1 MGSRPVA
8 SSGSRFF
15 HSVTDPGGTRGG
27 GRSETT
33 NALYRAFA
41 LSLAATT
48 FVFLLN
54 NYLIFWQDWP
64 GVGGLLD
71 RASLDRTMVFQGW
84 LQLGSYV
91 LTVVVIIVM
100 ALMTWE
106 RPLASDA
113 ALLRAVTT
121 YVIATAFWAVFLIG
135 IADGAISFLRVEG
148 LLPTVL
154 GETLAQRLGVSNFRG
169 AYVHLPLILTA
180 AVVAGFKRGIEFI
193 WLSLLVVVAEF
204 QIVIARFIFSYE
216 QAFMG
221 DLVRFWYAALFLFA
235 SAHTLVA
242 EGHVRVDV
250 LFTHFSE
257 RRKAIVN
264 AWGSMLLGVPLCWTI
279 LAIGMSGEAS
289 VINSPLLYFETSQS
303 GFGLYVKYLMAG
315 FLAVYAV
322 SMMTQ
327 FLAYFLDAVAVLR
340 GQAASHPTPEP
351 S

>member
-1 MGSRPVA
+1 MTQARSDA
-8 SSGSRFF
+8 
-15 HSVTDPGGTRGG
+15 G
-27 GRSETT
+27 GRRPGTAD
-33 NALYRAFA
+33 ALYRALA

-48 FVFLLN
+48 LVYLVN
-54 NYLIFWQDWP
+54 NYLDFWQNWP
-64 GVGGLLD
+64 GAAGVFGGKALQGTGLLL
-71 RASLDRTMVFQGW
+71 AW
-84 LQLGSYV
+84 LQFASYI
-91 LTVVVIIVM
+91 LTVVAVVVIT
-100 ALMTWE
+100 LRTRE
-106 RPLASDA
+106 RPFASDA
-113 ALLRAVTT
+113 ALLSSVTA
-121 YVIATAFWAVFLIG
+121 YIIATAFWAVFFIG
-135 IADGAISFLRVEG
+135 IADGVISFLRVEG
-148 LLPTVL
+148 LLPAVF
-154 GETLAQRLGVSNFRG
+154 GETLAQRLGVSSFRG
-169 AYVHLPLILTA
+169 TYVHFPLILA
-180 AVVAGFKRGIEFI
+180 AGVVACFRGGLDFI

-250 LFTHFSE
+250 LFTHFTE
-257 RRKAIVN
+257 RRKALVN
-264 AWGSMLLGVPLCWTI
+264 AWGSMVLGVPLCWTI
-279 LAIGMSGEAS
+279 LGVGMAGKAS

-327 FLAYFLDAVAVLR
+327 FLAYYLDAMAVLR
-340 GQAASHPTPEP
+340 GQTPNQPTTEP

>member
-1 MGSRPVA
+1 MTGARLDA
-8 SSGSRFF
+8 
-15 HSVTDPGGTRGG
+15 GG
-27 GRSETT
+27 GWPGTAD
-33 NALYRAFA
+33 ALYRALA

-48 FVFLLN
+48 FAFLLN
-54 NYLIFWQDWP
+54 NYLTFWQGWP
-64 GVGGLLD
+64 GAGGIF
-71 RASLDRTMVFQGW
+71 RTASLDGTAVLQAW
-84 LQLGSYV
+84 LQFAGYV
-91 LTVVVIIVM
+91 LPVIAITAV
-100 ALMTWE
+100 ALRTRE
-106 RPLASDA
+106 RPFASDA
-113 ALLRAVTT
+113 ALLNSVTA
-121 YVIATAFWAVFLIG
+121 YIIAAAFWSTFFIG
-135 IADGAISFLRVEG
+135 IVDGVISFLRVEG
-148 LLPTVL
+148 LLPAVF
-154 GETLAQRLGVSNFRG
+154 GETLAQRLGVSSFRG
-169 AYVHLPLILTA
+169 VYVHLPLMLAA
-180 AVVAGFKRGIEFI
+180 AVVAWFKRGLDFI

-257 RRKAIVN
+257 KRKALVN
-264 AWGSMLLGVPLCWTI
+264 AWGSLVLGVPLCWTI
-279 LAIGMSGEAS
+279 LAVGMWGKAS

-327 FLAYFLDAVAVLR
+327 FLAYFLEAMAVLR
-340 GQAASHPTPEP
+340 GQTPSQPTLEP

>member
-1 MGSRPVA
+1 MTQARSDA
-8 SSGSRFF
+8 
-15 HSVTDPGGTRGG
+15 GGTRPG
-27 GRSETT
+27 TAD
-33 NALYRAFA
+33 ALYRALA

-48 FVFLLN
+48 LVYLLN
-54 NYLIFWQDWP
+54 NYLDFWQNWP
-64 GVGGLLD
+64 GAAGVFGGKALQGTGLLL
-71 RASLDRTMVFQGW
+71 AW
-84 LQLGSYV
+84 LQFASYI
-91 LTVVVIIVM
+91 LTVVAVVVIT
-100 ALMTWE
+100 LRTRE
-106 RPLASDA
+106 RPFAADA
-113 ALLRAVTT
+113 ALLSSVTAYT
-121 YVIATAFWAVFLIG
+121 IATAFWAVFFIG
-135 IADGAISFLRVEG
+135 IADGVISFLRVEG
-148 LLPTVL
+148 LLPAVF
-154 GETLAQRLGVSNFRG
+154 GETLAQRLGVSSFRG
-169 AYVHLPLILTA
+169 TYVHFPLILA
-180 AVVAGFKRGIEFI
+180 AGVVACFRGGLDFI

-257 RRKAIVN
+257 RRKALVN
-264 AWGSMLLGVPLCWTI
+264 AWGSMVLGVPLCWTI
-279 LAIGMSGEAS
+279 LGVGMAGKAS

-327 FLAYFLDAVAVLR
+327 FLAYYLDAMAVLR
-340 GQAASHPTPEP
+340 GQTPNHPTPEP

>member
-1 MGSRPVA
+1 MTGARLDA
-8 SSGSRFF
+8 
-15 HSVTDPGGTRGG
+15 GG
-27 GRSETT
+27 GWPATAD
-33 NALYRAFA
+33 ALYRALA

-48 FVFLLN
+48 FAFLLN
-54 NYLIFWQDWP
+54 NYLTFWQGWP
-64 GVGGLLD
+64 GAGGIF
-71 RASLDRTMVFQGW
+71 RTASLGGTAVLQAW
-84 LQLGSYV
+84 LQLAGYV
-91 LTVVVIIVM
+91 LPVIAITAV
-100 ALMTWE
+100 ALRTRE
-106 RPLASDA
+106 RPFASDA
-113 ALLRAVTT
+113 ALLNSITA
-121 YVIATAFWAVFLIG
+121 YIIAAAFWSTFFIG
-135 IADGAISFLRVEG
+135 IVDGVISFLRVEG
-148 LLPTVL
+148 LLPAVF
-154 GETLAQRLGVSNFRG
+154 GETLAQRLGVSSFRG
-169 AYVHLPLILTA
+169 VYVHLPLMLAA
-180 AVVAGFKRGIEFI
+180 AVVAWFKRGLDFI

-257 RRKAIVN
+257 KRKALVN
-264 AWGSMLLGVPLCWTI
+264 AWGSLVLGVPLCWTI
-279 LAIGMSGEAS
+279 LAVGMWGKAS

-327 FLAYFLDAVAVLR
+327 FLAYFLEAMAVLR
-340 GQAASHPTPEP
+340 GQTPSQPTLEP

>member
-1 MGSRPVA
+1 MTQARSDA
-8 SSGSRFF
+8 
-15 HSVTDPGGTRGG
+15 G
-27 GRSETT
+27 GRQPGTAD
-33 NALYRAFA
+33 ALYRALA

-48 FVFLLN
+48 FVYLFN
-54 NYLIFWQDWP
+54 NYLDFWQNWP
-64 GVGGLLD
+64 GAAGMFGEEPLGGTAILQ
-71 RASLDRTMVFQGW
+71 AW
-84 LQLGSYV
+84 LQLASYI
-91 LTVVVIIVM
+91 LTVVAVVII
-100 ALMTWE
+100 ALWTRE
-106 RPLASDA
+106 RPFASDA
-113 ALLRAVTT
+113 ALLSFITA
-121 YVIATAFWAVFLIG
+121 YIISTAFWSVFFIG
-135 IADGAISFLRVEG
+135 IVDGAISFLRVEG
-148 LLPTVL
+148 LLPAVF
-154 GETLAQRLGVSNFRG
+154 GETLAQRLGVSSFRG
-169 AYVHLPLILTA
+169 TYVHFPLMLVA
-180 AVVAGFKRGIEFI
+180 LVVAGFKRGIDFI

-250 LFTHFSE
+250 LFTHFTQK
-257 RRKAIVN
+257 RKALVN
-264 AWGSMLLGVPLCWTI
+264 AWGSMVLGVPLCWTI
-279 LAIGMSGEAS
+279 LGVGMSGKAS

-327 FLAYFLDAVAVLR
+327 FLAYFLHSMAVLR
-340 GQAASHPTPEP
+340 GEIDTYPTPET

>member
-1 MGSRPVA
+1 MARSDA
-8 SSGSRFF
+8 
-15 HSVTDPGGTRGG
+15 GGTRPG
-27 GRSETT
+27 TAD
-33 NALYRAFA
+33 ALYRALA

-48 FVFLLN
+48 FVYLFN
-54 NYLIFWQDWP
+54 NYLVFWQDWP
-64 GVGGLLD
+64 GAGRVFGGGPLGGTAALQ
-71 RASLDRTMVFQGW
+71 AW
-84 LQLGSYV
+84 LQLASYV
-91 LTVVVIIVM
+91 LTVAAVVVI
-100 ALMTWE
+100 ALRTRE
-106 RPLASDA
+106 RPFASDA
-113 ALLRAVTT
+113 ALLSAVTA
-121 YVIATAFWAVFLIG
+121 YIIASAFWATFLIG
-135 IADGAISFLRVEG
+135 IVDGVLSFLRVEG
-148 LLPTVL
+148 LLPAVF
-154 GETLAQRLGVSNFRG
+154 GDTLAQQLGISRFRG
-169 AYVHLPLILTA
+169 TYVHLPLMLVA
-180 AVVAGFKRGIEFI
+180 AVIACFKRGLDFI

-250 LFTHFSE
+250 LFTHFTE
-257 RRKAIVN
+257 KRKALVN
-264 AWGSMLLGVPLCWTI
+264 AWGSMVLGVPLCWTI
-279 LAIGMSGEAS
+279 LGVGMAGKAS

-327 FLAYFLDAVAVLR
+327 FLAYFLDAMAVLR
-340 GQAASHPTPEP
+340 GQSPNHPTPEP

>member
-1 MGSRPVA
+1 MA
-8 SSGSRFF
+8 QAWW
-15 HSVTDPGGTRGG
+15 DAGG
-27 GRSETT
+27 GWPETK

-41 LSLAATT
+41 LSLAAIT

-54 NYLIFWQDWP
+54 NYLIFWQGWP
-64 GVGGLLD
+64 GIGGIL
-71 RASLDRTMVFQGW
+71 AQAALDRTTVLQAW
-84 LQLGSYV
+84 LQLASYI
-91 LTVVVIIVM
+91 LTVVVITVI
-100 ALMTWE
+100 AFITRE
-106 RPLASDA
+106 RPFASDA
-113 ALLRAVTT
+113 ALLSSVTA
-121 YVIATAFWAVFLIG
+121 YVIAVAFWSTFFIG
-135 IADGAISFLRVEG
+135 VVDGAISFLRVEG
-148 LLPTVL
+148 LLAPVF
-154 GETLAQRLGVSNFRG
+154 GETLAQRLGISSFRG
-169 AYVHLPLILTA
+169 TYVHLPLILAA
-180 AVVAGFKRGIEFI
+180 AVVACFKRGLDFI

-250 LFTHFSE
+250 LFTHFNE
-257 RRKAIVN
+257 RRKALVN
-264 AWGSMLLGVPLCWTI
+264 AWGSLLLGVPLCWTI
-279 LAIGMSGEAS
+279 LGVGMSSKAS
-289 VINSPLLYFETSQS
+289 VINTPLLYFETSQS

-327 FLAYFLDAVAVLR
+327 FLAYFLNAMAVLR
-340 GQAASHPTPEP
+340 GEDPNHPTPEP

>member
-1 MGSRPVA
+1 MTAARLDADGTGSGA
-8 SSGSRFF
+8 A
-15 HSVTDPGGTRGG
+15 
-27 GRSETT
+27 
-33 NALYRAFA
+33 NALCRALA

-54 NYLIFWQDWP
+54 NYLVFWHDWP
-64 GVGGLLD
+64 GVGRILGQAPPGRTALLL
-71 RASLDRTMVFQGW
+71 AW
-84 LQLGSYV
+84 LQIASYV
-91 LTVVVIIVM
+91 VPVIVIVLI
-100 ALMTWE
+100 ALSTRE
-106 RPLASDA
+106 RPFASDA
-113 ALLRAVTT
+113 ALLNSVTAT
-121 YVIATAFWAVFLIG
+121 IIAAAFWATFLIG
-135 IADGAISFLRVEG
+135 IVDSVISFLRVEG
-148 LLPTVL
+148 LLPAVF
-154 GETLAQRLGVSNFRG
+154 GETLAQQLGVSRFRG
-169 AYVHLPLILTA
+169 TYVHLPLMLAA
-180 AVVAGFKRGIEFI
+180 AVIACFRRGLDFI
-193 WLSLLVVVAEF
+193 WLALLVVVAEF

-257 RRKAIVN
+257 KRKALVN
-264 AWGSMLLGVPLCWTI
+264 AWGCMVLGVPLCWTI
-279 LAIGMSGEAS
+279 LAVGMAGKAS

-327 FLAYFLDAVAVLR
+327 FLACFLDAMAVLR
-340 GQAASHPTPEP
+340 GQDTSHPRPEP

>member
-1 MGSRPVA
+1 VA
-8 SSGSRFF
+8 TARA
-15 HSVTDPGGTRGG
+15 DG
-27 GRSETT
+27 GRHGTGD
-33 NALYRAFA
+33 ALYRALA

-48 FVFLLN
+48 FLFLFN

-64 GVGGLLD
+64 GATRVFGPAPLSGTALLQ
-71 RASLDRTMVFQGW
+71 AW
-84 LQLGSYV
+84 LQIASYV
-91 LTVVVIIVM
+91 LPVIAITVI
-100 ALMTWE
+100 AFRNRQ

-113 ALLRAVTT
+113 ALLSAVTA
-121 YVIATAFWAVFLIG
+121 YVIATAFWSTFLIG
-135 IADGAISFLRVEG
+135 IADGIISFLRVEG
-148 LLPTVL
+148 LLPSVF
-154 GETLAQRLGVSNFRG
+154 GETLAQRLGVSSFRG
-169 AYVHLPLILTA
+169 TYVHLPLVLAA
-180 AVVAGFKRGIEFI
+180 AVVAWFKHGLDFI

-250 LFTHFSE
+250 LFTHFNE
-257 RRKAIVN
+257 RRKALVN
-264 AWGSMLLGVPLCWTI
+264 AWGSMVLGVPLCWTI
-279 LAIGMSGEAS
+279 LGVGMSGKAS
-289 VINSPLLYFETSQS
+289 VINTPLLYFETSQS

-327 FLAYFLDAVAVLR
+327 FLAYFLNAMAVLR
-340 GQAASHPTPEP
+340 GQAASHPGHPTPEP

>member
-1 MGSRPVA
+1 MTTVRADGIPA
-8 SSGSRFF
+8 
-15 HSVTDPGGTRGG
+15 GTAD
-27 GRSETT
+27 
-33 NALYRAFA
+33 ALYRALA

-48 FVFLLN
+48 FVFLIN
-54 NYLIFWQDWP
+54 NYLTFWQGWP
-64 GVGGLLD
+64 GAVRVFGGNAETPADATTLLQ
-71 RASLDRTMVFQGW
+71 AW
-84 LQLGSYV
+84 LQFGGYV
-91 LTVVVIIVM
+91 LTVIAIVVL
-100 ALMTWE
+100 ALRTRE
-106 RPLASDA
+106 RPVASDA
-113 ALLRAVTT
+113 ALLHAVTGT
-121 YVIATAFWAVFLIG
+121 IITMAFWATFLIG
-135 IADGAISFLRVEG
+135 VVDGVISLLRVEG
-148 LLPTVL
+148 LLPTVF
-154 GETLAQRLGVSNFRG
+154 GETLAQQLGLSRFRG
-169 AYVHLPLILTA
+169 TYVHLPLILVA
-180 AVVAGFKRGIEFI
+180 AVVACFKRGLDFI
-193 WLSLLVVVAEF
+193 WLALLVVVAEF

-257 RRKAIVN
+257 RRKALVN
-264 AWGSMLLGVPLCWTI
+264 AWGSLVLGVPLCWTI
-279 LAIGMSGEAS
+279 LGVGMAGKAS

-327 FLAYFLDAVAVLR
+327 FLAYFLDAMSVLR
-340 GQAASHPTPEP
+340 GQATSQPTPEP

>member
-1 MGSRPVA
+1 MTGARLDA
-8 SSGSRFF
+8 GAKR
-15 HSVTDPGGTRGG
+15 HGTAD
-27 GRSETT
+27 
-33 NALYRAFA
+33 ALYRALA

-54 NYLIFWQDWP
+54 NYLTFWQGWP
-64 GVGGLLD
+64 GAG
-71 RASLDRTMVFQGW
+71 SVFGSAPLNVTAIVQAW
-84 LQLGSYV
+84 LQFAGYV
-91 LTVVVIIVM
+91 LAVAAIVVIT
-100 ALMTWE
+100 LRTRE
-106 RPLASDA
+106 RPFTSDA
-113 ALLRAVTT
+113 ALLSAVTACI
-121 YVIATAFWAVFLIG
+121 IATAFWATFFIG
-135 IADGAISFLRVEG
+135 IVDGVLSFLRVEG
-148 LLPTVL
+148 LLPPVF
-154 GETLAQRLGVSNFRG
+154 GETLAQRLGVSSFRG
-169 AYVHLPLILTA
+169 AYVHIPLILAA
-180 AVVAGFKRGIEFI
+180 AVVAWFKRGLDFI

-257 RRKAIVN
+257 KRKALVN
-264 AWGSMLLGVPLCWTI
+264 AWGSMVLGVPLCWTI
-279 LAIGMSGEAS
+279 LAVGMAGKAS

-327 FLAYFLDAVAVLR
+327 FLAYFLDAMAVLR
-340 GQAASHPTPEP
+340 GQTAGQPTPEP

>member
-1 MGSRPVA
+1 MSQARGDA
-8 SSGSRFF
+8 
-15 HSVTDPGGTRGG
+15 GG
-27 GRSETT
+27 GWSGTT

-54 NYLIFWQDWP
+54 NYLIFWQGWP
-64 GVGGLLD
+64 GVGGLLEQT
-71 RASLDRTMVFQGW
+71 SPDRTMILQAW
-84 LQLGSYV
+84 LQLASYV
-91 LTVVVIIVM
+91 LTVVVIILI
-100 ALMTWE
+100 ALITWR

-113 ALLRAVTT
+113 ALLYSVTA
-121 YVIATAFWAVFLIG
+121 YVIGAAFWATFFIG
-135 IADGAISFLRVEG
+135 IVDGVISFLRVEG
-148 LLPTVL
+148 LLPPVF
-154 GETLAQRLGVSNFRG
+154 GETLAQQLGISRFRG
-169 AYVHLPLILTA
+169 TYVHLPLMLVA
-180 AVVAGFKRGIEFI
+180 AVIACFRRGLDFI
-193 WLSLLVVVAEF
+193 WLALLVVVAEF

-250 LFTHFSE
+250 LFTHFTE
-257 RRKAIVN
+257 RRKALVN
-264 AWGSMLLGVPLCWTI
+264 AWGCMVLGVPLCWTI
-279 LAIGMSGEAS
+279 LAVGMSGKAS

-327 FLAYFLDAVAVLR
+327 FLAYFLDAMAVLR
-340 GQAASHPTPEP
+340 GQTPDQPTPEP

>member
-1 MGSRPVA
+1 MTQGRWDA
-8 SSGSRFF
+8 
-15 HSVTDPGGTRGG
+15 GG
-27 GRSETT
+27 GWPETA

-64 GVGGLLD
+64 GAGGVLD
-71 RASLDRTMVFQGW
+71 QASLDRTTLLQAW
-84 LQLGSYV
+84 LQLASYV
-91 LTVVVIIVM
+91 LTVVVITVI
-100 ALMTWE
+100 AFITWE
-106 RPLASDA
+106 RPFASDA
-113 ALLRAVTT
+113 ALLGSVTA
-121 YVIATAFWAVFLIG
+121 YVIATAFWSTFLIG
-135 IADGAISFLRVEG
+135 IVDGVISFLRVEG
-148 LLPTVL
+148 LLAPVF
-154 GETLAQRLGVSNFRG
+154 GETLAQRLGVSSFRG
-169 AYVHLPLILTA
+169 AYVHFPLILVA
-180 AVVAGFKRGIEFI
+180 AVIACFRRGLDFI

-221 DLVRFWYAALFLFA
+221 DLVRFWYAALFLFS

-257 RRKAIVN
+257 RRKALVN
-264 AWGSMLLGVPLCWTI
+264 AWGSLVLGVPLCWTI
-279 LAIGMSGEAS
+279 LAVGMSGKAS
-289 VINSPLLYFETSQS
+289 VINTPLLYFETSQS

-327 FLAYFLDAVAVLR
+327 FLAYFLDAMAVLR
-340 GQAASHPTPEP
+340 RHTETSPTPEP

>member
-1 MGSRPVA
+1 MDADGR
-8 SSGSRFF
+8 RL
-15 HSVTDPGGTRGG
+15 GTAD
-27 GRSETT
+27 
-33 NALYRAFA
+33 ALYRALA

-48 FVFLLN
+48 FVYLLN
-54 NYLIFWQDWP
+54 NYLDFWQGWP
-64 GVGGLLD
+64 GAGGILGREPLD
-71 RASLDRTMVFQGW
+71 GTAVLQAWVQLAS
-84 LQLGSYV
+84 YI
-91 LTVVVIIVM
+91 LTVIAVTVI
-100 ALMTWE
+100 ALRTRE
-106 RPLASDA
+106 RPFASDA
-113 ALLRAVTT
+113 ALLSSITA
-121 YVIATAFWAVFLIG
+121 YIIATAFWATFLIG
-135 IADGAISFLRVEG
+135 IVDGAISFLRVEG
-148 LLPTVL
+148 LLPSVF

-169 AYVHLPLILTA
+169 TYVHLPLMLVA
-180 AVVAGFKRGIEFI
+180 AVVAWFKKGLDFI
-193 WLSLLVVVAEF
+193 WLALLVVVAEF

-257 RRKAIVN
+257 RRKALVN

-279 LAIGMSGEAS
+279 LGVGMSGRAS
-289 VINSPLLYFETSQS
+289 VINGPLLYFETSQS
-303 GFGLYVKYLMAG
+303 GFGLYVKYIMAG

-327 FLAYFLDAVAVLR
+327 FLAYFLNAMAVLR
-340 GQAASHPTPEP
+340 GQAASQPGHPTPEP

>member
-1 MGSRPVA
+1 MTQARSDA
-8 SSGSRFF
+8 
-15 HSVTDPGGTRGG
+15 G
-27 GRSETT
+27 GRRPGTAD
-33 NALYRAFA
+33 ALYRALA

-48 FVFLLN
+48 LVYLVN
-54 NYLIFWQDWP
+54 NYLDFWQNWP
-64 GVGGLLD
+64 GAAGVFGGKALQGTGLLL
-71 RASLDRTMVFQGW
+71 AW
-84 LQLGSYV
+84 LQFASYI
-91 LTVVVIIVM
+91 LTVVAVVVIT
-100 ALMTWE
+100 LRTRE
-106 RPLASDA
+106 RPFASDA
-113 ALLRAVTT
+113 ALLSSVTA
-121 YVIATAFWAVFLIG
+121 YIIATAFWAVFFIG
-135 IADGAISFLRVEG
+135 IADGVISFLRVEG
-148 LLPTVL
+148 LLPAVF
-154 GETLAQRLGVSNFRG
+154 GETLAQRLGVSSFRG
-169 AYVHLPLILTA
+169 TYVHFPLILA
-180 AVVAGFKRGIEFI
+180 AGVVACFRGGLDFI

-250 LFTHFSE
+250 LFTHFTE
-257 RRKAIVN
+257 RRRALVN
-264 AWGSMLLGVPLCWTI
+264 AWGSMVLGVPLCWTI
-279 LAIGMSGEAS
+279 LGVGMAGKAS

-327 FLAYFLDAVAVLR
+327 FLAYYLDAMAVLR
-340 GQAASHPTPEP
+340 GQTPNQPTTEP

>member
-1 MGSRPVA
+1 MTQARSDA
-8 SSGSRFF
+8 
-15 HSVTDPGGTRGG
+15 G
-27 GRSETT
+27 GRRPGTAD
-33 NALYRAFA
+33 ALYRALA

-48 FVFLLN
+48 LVYLIN
-54 NYLIFWQDWP
+54 NYLDFWQNWP
-64 GVGGLLD
+64 GAAGVFGGKGLQGTGLLL
-71 RASLDRTMVFQGW
+71 AW
-84 LQLGSYV
+84 LQFASYI
-91 LTVVVIIVM
+91 LTVAAVIVI
-100 ALMTWE
+100 ALRTRE
-106 RPLASDA
+106 RPFASDA
-113 ALLRAVTT
+113 ALLNSVTA
-121 YVIATAFWAVFLIG
+121 YIIATAFWAVFFIG
-135 IADGAISFLRVEG
+135 IADGVISFLRVEG
-148 LLPTVL
+148 LLPAVF
-154 GETLAQRLGVSNFRG
+154 GETLAQRLGVSSFRG
-169 AYVHLPLILTA
+169 VYVHFPLILA
-180 AVVAGFKRGIEFI
+180 AGVVACFRGGLDFI

-242 EGHVRVDV
+242 DGHVRVDV

-257 RRKAIVN
+257 RRKALVN
-264 AWGSMLLGVPLCWTI
+264 AWGSMVLGVPLCWTI
-279 LAIGMSGEAS
+279 LGVGMAGKAS

-327 FLAYFLDAVAVLR
+327 FLAYYLDAMAVLR
-340 GQAASHPTPEP
+340 GQTPNQPTTEP